1 MNNNF
6 FSSII
11 GIVPAAYKPS
21 HYRATPGR
29 IIVESYDSGSLV
41 CYRGFDVTEL
51 GYDAAL
57 SFANSER
64 KIGREAWAIIQ
75 DVSANRHMPDGCDFS
90 MWRRTGCQGD
100 VRCITMA
107 GFNGK

>member
-1 MNNNF
+1 MNNHF

-11 GIVPAAYKPS
+11 GIVPSEYKPS

-29 IIVESYDSGSLV
+29 IIVESYDNGVLV
-41 CYRGFDVTEL
+41 WYRGFDVTES

-64 KIGREAWAIIQ
+64 KSGREAWAIIQ

-100 VRCITMA
+100 VRCIVMA